1 MCPCYVLLQ
10 GPGPGVG
17 NGDASP
23 PRVGGGPSSP
33 PLTHMS
39 DLQVLANALQAGGGG
54 LTANGLQLSLGG
66 GSSSSSILNA
76 IISNL
81 AEFQGAQGGPVGRS
95 HPLAGSAG
103 GSRDVGEDV
112 RLMQAASGPAGGG
125 SVRGASPAPGGT
137 AGGAGLSTGLG
148 AATAAAQDSQAAG
161 RRGAFS
167 IVVPQ
172 EVGAWGADVSGL
184 TLPSVVVLNAQCWH
198 GSSLC
203 S

>member
-1 MCPCYVLLQ
+1 MNPCDVLLQ
-10 GPGPGVG
+10 GPGPGLG

-39 DLQVLANALQAGGGG
+39 DLQMLTNALQAGGGG
-54 LTANGLQLSLGG
+54 LTANGIQLSLGG
-66 GSSSSSILNA
+66 GGSSSSILNA

-81 AEFQGAQGGPVGRS
+81 AEFQGAQGAPMGLS
-95 HPLAGSAG
+95 HALAGSAG

-112 RLMQAASGPAGGG
+112 RLMQVASGPAGGS
-125 SVRGASPAPGGT
+125 SVRGASPAPSSA
-137 AGGAGLSTGLG
+137 AGSAGLSTGLG
-148 AATAAAQDSQAAG
+148 AATAAGQEGQAAG

-172 EVGAWGADVSGL
+172 GGEGGGLQVGAWVTEPLG
-184 TLPSVVVLNAQCWH
+184 
-198 GSSLC
+198 
-203 S
+203 